1 MAHYAFLDENNIVKE
16 VLVGMD
22 ESQDTPNG
30 AESWEEY
37 YTEIK
42 GMTCKRTSY
51 NTFGNSHSE
60 GGTPFRGNYAGIG
73 FKYDDV
79 NDVFYQQ
86 QPWDSWV
93 LNEDTWIWEAPIPRP
108 DDSNSYRWNES
119 IYNEDNSQGWEL
131 VEL

>member
-51 NTFGNSHSE
+51 NTYANEHKD
-60 GGTPFRGNYAGIG
+60 GGTPFRGNYAEIG
-73 FKYDDV
+73 GLYDEV
-79 NDVFYQQ
+79 NDVFIPVKPYSN
-86 QPWDSWV
+86 WI
-93 LNEDTWIWEAPIPRP
+93 LNNNWIWVSPVEYPS
-108 DDSNSYRWNES
+108 DGNKYYWSEELSN
-119 IYNEDNSQGWEL
+119 WEL
-131 VEL
+131 VE